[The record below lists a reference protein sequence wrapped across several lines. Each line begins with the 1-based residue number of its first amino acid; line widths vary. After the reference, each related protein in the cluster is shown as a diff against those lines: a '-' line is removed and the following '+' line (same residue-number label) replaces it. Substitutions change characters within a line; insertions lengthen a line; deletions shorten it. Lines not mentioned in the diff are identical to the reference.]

1 MWRVIVLCYL
11 IRVVWCDVMHV
22 VRRDMKKHQS
32 ILRNDVQN
40 EVHTAQ
46 QIVKSIKLR
55 VVRVHVVTSI
65 VVRIGVITSIEG
77 WEYSV

>member
-1 MWRVIVLCYL
+1 MRVACYSLVLFDTC
-11 IRVVWCDVMHV
+11 CV

-55 VVRVHVVTSI
+55 VVRMHVVTSI
-65 VVRIGVITSIEG
+65 VVWIGAITSIEG